1 MNTTQ
6 ATQPATQSP
15 TQPATQPANG
25 EWTDELHELT
35 QRRAIAH
42 ALGGEEQVARH
53 HAQGKLTA
61 RERIDYLLDAGSFA
75 EIGVLAGSVKYGADR
90 KREQFTPSNAV
101 VGIGK
106 IDARRTVVA
115 ADDFTIR
122 AGSSEG
128 SVSEKWI
135 YADRYAWEY
144 KLPIV
149 RMVDSAGGSV
159 KLLDKLGHTKIQ
171 GYAMLPMTQLL
182 GAVPVVGIALGAC
195 AGLGAVR
202 VGSAHLSI
210 MIRGKS
216 QVFAGGPPVVKQ
228 ALGLDIDKEGLGGY
242 DAMHRFSGAVS
253 LAVETEEQALE
264 ATRRFLSYLPGNVWE
279 QPPRVACED
288 PVDRCDEWLNRAI
301 PADKRKVFQA
311 RKILKAIFDEGSLF
325 EMSPD
330 FGGSTITCLARLN
343 GHAVG
348 VMTNNPM
355 VMGGALT
362 RAAALKMARF
372 VDLCDTFHLPIV
384 NLADQPGVMTGPDA
398 EREGTLSAALQA
410 MHAIEQSGVPWLA
423 IVLRRCVGLA
433 GAMLSPWHG
442 PSGTALP
449 NRYAWPSARW
459 GSIPVEGG
467 VAAAYKQD
475 IAAAADP
482 VAHRLDLEAHYHAIS
497 SPMRTAERFGVL
509 DIIEPAS
516 TRPLLCAWVEDA
528 YRATARRLGPVGR
541 TMR

>member
-1 MNTTQ
+1 MN
-6 ATQPATQSP
+6 ATNATES
-15 TQPATQPANG
+15 TAG
-25 EWTDELHELT
+25 ERAADLDELA
-35 QRRAIAH
+35 QRRAIAQQ
-42 ALGGEEQVARH
+42 LGGAEQVARH
-53 HAQGKLTA
+53 HAAGKLTA
-61 RERIDYLLDAGSFA
+61 RERIAGLLDAGSFN
-75 EIGVLAGSVKYGADR
+75 EIGALAGAVTYGPDR
-90 KREQFTPSNAV
+90 RRESFTPSNAV
-101 VGIGK
+101 VGVGK
-106 IDARRTVVA
+106 IAARRTVVA

-128 SVSEKWI
+128 SVAEKWI
-135 YADRYAWEY
+135 FADRYAWEY

-159 KLLDKLGHTKIQ
+159 KLLDKLGHTKIP

-202 VGSAHLSI
+202 VGSSHLSI

-228 ALGLDIDKEGLGGY
+228 ALGLDIDKEALGGY
-242 DAMHRFSGAVS
+242 DAMHRSSGAVS
-253 LAVETEEQALE
+253 MAVDSEEEALQ
-264 ATRRFLSYLPGNVWE
+264 ATRRFLSYLPANVWE
-279 QPPRVACED
+279 QPPREPCAD
-288 PVDRCDEWLNRAI
+288 PVDRCDAWLNKAI
-301 PADKRKVFQA
+301 PADRRKIFQP
-311 RKILKAIFDEGSLF
+311 RKILQAIFDDGSLF

-330 FGGSTITCLARLN
+330 FGGSTITCLARLD
-343 GHAVG
+343 GYAVG
-348 VMTNNPM
+348 VMTNNPA

-475 IAAAADP
+475 IASATDP
-482 VAHRLDLEAHYHAIS
+482 LAHRLDLEAHYHALS
-497 SPMRTAERFGVL
+497 SPLRTAERFGVL
-509 DIIEPAS
+509 DIIEPAQ
-516 TRPLLCAWVEDA
+516 TRPLLCQWVADA
-528 YRATARRLGPVGR
+528 YRSTARRLGPVGR

>member
-1 MNTTQ
+1 MTSTQ
-6 ATQPATQSP
+6 TSQPA
-15 TQPATQPANG
+15 AG
-25 EWTDELHELT
+25 EWAQDLDELA
-35 QRRAIAH
+35 QRRAIAL

-61 RERIDYLLDAGSFA
+61 RERIDHLLDAGSFN
-75 EIGVLAGSVKYGADR
+75 EIGVLAGAVKYGPDR
-90 KREQFTPSNAV
+90 KRAHFTPSNAV
-101 VGIGK
+101 VGVGK
-106 IDARRTVVA
+106 IASRRTVVA

-122 AGSSEG
+122 GGSSEA

-159 KLLDKLGHTKIQ
+159 KLLDKLGHTKIP
-171 GYAMLPMTQLL
+171 GYPMLPMTQLL

-202 VGSAHLSI
+202 VGASHLAI

-228 ALGLDIDKEGLGGY
+228 ALGIDIDKEALGGY
-242 DAMHRFSGAVS
+242 DAMHRYSGVVG
-253 LAVETEEQALE
+253 LAVDTEEQALQ

-279 QPPRVACED
+279 QPPRVTCED
-288 PVDRCDEWLNRAI
+288 PPQRCDEWLNRAI
-301 PADKRKVFQA
+301 PVDRRKIFHP

-325 EMSPD
+325 EIAPD

-362 RAAALKMARF
+362 RAAALKTARF

-384 NLADQPGVMTGPDA
+384 NLADQPGVMTGADA
-398 EREGTLSAALQA
+398 EREGTLVAALQT

-433 GAMLSPWHG
+433 GAMLSPLHG
-442 PSGTALP
+442 PSGTSLP

-467 VAAAYKQD
+467 VAAAFKKD

-482 VAHRLDLEAHYHAIS
+482 VAHRLDLEAHYHAIA
-497 SPMRTAERFGVL
+497 SPLRTAERFGVL
-509 DIIEPAS
+509 DIIEPAT
-516 TRPLLCAWVEDA
+516 TRPLLCNWVEDA
-528 YRATARRLGPVGR
+528 YRATSRRLGPVGR

>member
-1 MNTTQ
+1 MN
-6 ATQPATQSP
+6 ATQTPLPVA
-15 TQPATQPANG
+15 G
-25 EWTDELHELT
+25 EWADDLHELA
-35 QRRAIAH
+35 QRRAIARE
-42 ALGGEEQVARH
+42 LGDEQVARH

-61 RERIDYLLDAGSFA
+61 RERIDHLLDPGSFA
-75 EIGVLAGSVKYGADR
+75 EIGMLAGSVKYGVDR
-90 KREQFTPSNAV
+90 KREHFTPSNAV

-144 KLPIV
+144 KLPLV

-159 KLLDKLGHTKIQ
+159 KLLDKLGHTKIP
-171 GYAMLPMTQLL
+171 GYATLPMTQLL

-202 VGSAHLSI
+202 VGSSHLSV

-228 ALGLDIDKEGLGGY
+228 ALGIEIDKEGLGGY

-253 LAVETEEQALE
+253 LAVDTEDEALA

-279 QPPRVACED
+279 QPPRVVCKD

-301 PADKRKVFQA
+301 PADKRKIFQP

-325 EMSPD
+325 EISPD

-343 GHAVG
+343 GYAVG
-348 VMTNNPM
+348 VMANDPM
-355 VMGGALT
+355 VMGSALT

-384 NLADQPGVMTGPDA
+384 NLADQPGVRPVPTPNAKARCRPPCKPCM
-398 EREGTLSAALQA
+398 
-410 MHAIEQSGVPWLA
+410 QSN
-423 IVLRRCVGLA
+423 
-433 GAMLSPWHG
+433 S
-442 PSGTALP
+442 
-449 NRYAWPSARW
+449 
-459 GSIPVEGG
+459 
-467 VAAAYKQD
+467 
-475 IAAAADP
+475 
-482 VAHRLDLEAHYHAIS
+482 
-497 SPMRTAERFGVL
+497 
-509 DIIEPAS
+509 
-516 TRPLLCAWVEDA
+516 
-528 YRATARRLGPVGR
+528 RA
-541 TMR
+541 

>member
-1 MNTTQ
+1 MNTT
-6 ATQPATQSP
+6 ATPQPVS
-15 TQPATQPANG
+15 G
-25 EWTDELHELT
+25 EWTEELNELT
-35 QRRAIAH
+35 ARRAIAQK
-42 ALGGEEQVARH
+42 LGGDEQVARH
-53 HAQGKLTA
+53 HAAGKLTA
-61 RERIDYLLDAGSFA
+61 RERIAGLLDADSFA
-75 EIGVLAGSVKYGADR
+75 EIGVLAGAVKYGADR
-90 KREQFTPSNAV
+90 TRESFTPSNAV

-106 IDARRTVVA
+106 IAARRTVVA

-122 AGSSEG
+122 GGSSEG

-159 KLLDKLGHTKIQ
+159 KLLDKLGHTKIP

-202 VGSAHLSI
+202 VGSSHLSI

-242 DAMHRFSGAVS
+242 DAIHRYSGAVS
-253 LAVETEEQALE
+253 MAVDTEEDALQT
-264 ATRRFLSYLPGNVWE
+264 TRRFLSYLPSNVWE

-288 PVDRCDEWLNRAI
+288 PMDRCDPWLNQAI
-301 PADKRKVFQA
+301 PADKRKIFQP
-311 RKILKAIFDEGSLF
+311 RKILRAIFDQDSLF
-325 EMSPD
+325 ELSPD
-330 FGGSTITCLARLN
+330 FGGSTITGLARLN

-475 IAAAADP
+475 IAAASDP

-497 SPMRTAERFGVL
+497 SPLRTAERFGVL
-509 DIIEPAS
+509 DIIEPAT

-528 YRATARRLGPVGR
+528 YQATSRRLGPVGR

>member
-1 MNTTQ
+1 MNTTLTS
-6 ATQPATQSP
+6 APP
-15 TQPATQPANG
+15 KG
-25 EWTDELHELT
+25 EWADDLNELAE
-35 QRRAIAH
+35 RRAIAQ

-61 RERIDYLLDAGSFA
+61 RERIDLLLDAGSFK
-75 EIGVLAGSVKYGADR
+75 EIGVLAGGVKYGPDR
-90 KREQFTPSNAV
+90 KRQDFTPSNAV
-101 VGIGK
+101 VGVGK
-106 IDARRTVVA
+106 VDARRTVVA
-115 ADDFTIR
+115 SDDFTIR

-135 YADRYAWEY
+135 FADRYAWEY

-159 KLLDKLGHTKIQ
+159 KLLDKLGHTKIP

-195 AGLGAVR
+195 AGLGALR
-202 VGSAHLSI
+202 VGSAHLSV
-210 MIRGKS
+210 MVRGKS

-228 ALGLDIDKEGLGGY
+228 ALGIEIDKESLGGY
-242 DAMHRFSGAVS
+242 DAMHRYSGVVG
-253 LAVETEEQALE
+253 LAVDSEQEALQ
-264 ATRRFLSYLPGNVWE
+264 AARRFLSYLPGNVWA
-279 QPPRVACED
+279 QPPRTACDD
-288 PVDRCDEWLNRAI
+288 PADRRDEWLNRAI
-301 PADKRKVFQA
+301 PADKRKIFQP
-311 RKILKAIFDEGSLF
+311 RKILKSIFDEGSVF

-362 RAAALKMARF
+362 RSAALKMARF

-398 EREGTLSAALQA
+398 EREGTMAAALQA
-410 MHAIEQSGVPWLA
+410 LHAIEQSGVPWLA

-459 GSIPVEGG
+459 GSIPIEGG
-467 VAAAYKQD
+467 VAAAFKKD

-482 VAHRLDLEAHYHAIS
+482 VAHRLDIEAHYHAIA
-497 SPMRTAERFGVL
+497 SPLRTAERFGVL
-509 DIIEPAS
+509 DIIEPAT

-528 YRATARRLGPVGR
+528 YAATGRRLGPVGR

>member
-1 MNTTQ
+1 MS
-6 ATQPATQSP
+6 ATPTYQPGS
-15 TQPATQPANG
+15 G
-25 EWTDELHELT
+25 EWTPELDELA

-42 ALGGEEQVARH
+42 ALGGEEQIARE
-53 HAQGKLTA
+53 HAKGKLTA
-61 RERIDYLLDAGSFA
+61 HERIERLLDPGSFG
-75 EIGVLAGSVKYGADR
+75 EIGALAGAVKYGPDR
-90 KREQFTPSNAV
+90 KRVDFTPSNAV
-101 VGIGK
+101 VGVGK

-122 AGSSEG
+122 GGSSEA

-149 RMVDSAGGSV
+149 RMIDSAGGSV
-159 KLLDKLGHTKIQ
+159 KLLDKLGHTKIP
-171 GYAMLPMTQLL
+171 GYQMLPMTQLL

-202 VGSAHLSI
+202 VCASHLAI

-228 ALGLDIDKEGLGGY
+228 ALGIDIDKEALGGY
-242 DAMHRFSGAVS
+242 GAVHRYS
-253 LAVETEEQALE
+253 GVAGLAVDTEDEAMQ

-279 QPPRVACED
+279 QPPRVASED
-288 PVDRCDEWLNRAI
+288 SPKRCDTWLNQAI
-301 PADKRKVFQA
+301 PANRRKIFQP
-311 RKILKAIFDEGSLF
+311 RKILTSIFDEGSVF
-325 EMSPD
+325 ELYPE

-343 GHAVG
+343 GYAVG
-348 VMTNNPM
+348 VMTNDPM
-355 VMGGALT
+355 VKGGAMT
-362 RAAALKMARF
+362 RAAALKTAHF

-384 NLADQPGVMTGPDA
+384 NLADQPGVMTGHDA
-398 EREGTLSAALQA
+398 ELDGTLVAAMQA

-423 IVLRRCVGLA
+423 IVMRRCVGLA

-442 PSGTALP
+442 PSGTAVP

-467 VAAAYKQD
+467 VAAAYKKE

-482 VAHRLDLEAHYHAIS
+482 VARRLELEEHYHAIA
-497 SPMRTAERFGVL
+497 SPLRTAERFGVL
-509 DIIEPAS
+509 DIIEPAT
-516 TRPLLCAWVEDA
+516 TRPLLCTWVEDA
-528 YRATARRLGPVGR
+528 YGATGRRLGPVGR

>member
-1 MNTTQ
+1 MNT
-6 ATQPATQSP
+6 ATTTASQPAR
-15 TQPATQPANG
+15 G
-25 EWTDELHELT
+25 EWTDDLEELA
-35 QRRAIAH
+35 QRRAIARE
-42 ALGGEEQVARH
+42 LGGEEQVARH

-61 RERIDYLLDAGSFA
+61 RERIDHLLDVGSFR
-75 EIGVLAGSVKYGADR
+75 EIGALAGGVKYGADR
-90 KREQFTPSNAV
+90 KRESFTPSNAV
-101 VGIGK
+101 LGVGQI
-106 IDARRTVVA
+106 AERRTVVSS
-115 ADDFTIR
+115 DDFTIR

-135 YADRYAWEY
+135 FADRYAWEY

-159 KLLDKLGHTKIQ
+159 KLLDKLGHTKIP

-195 AGLGAVR
+195 AGLGALR
-202 VGSAHLSI
+202 VASSHLAI

-216 QVFAGGPPVVKQ
+216 QIFAGGPPVVKQ
-228 ALGLDIDKEGLGGY
+228 ALGLDIDKETLGGY
-242 DAMHRFSGAVS
+242 DAMHRYSGTVQ
-253 LAVETEEQALE
+253 LAVDTEEEALQ

-279 QPPRVACED
+279 QPQRAACDD
-288 PVDRCDEWLNRAI
+288 PADRCDPWLNQAI
-301 PADKRKVFQA
+301 PADKRKIFQP
-311 RKILKAIFDEGSLF
+311 RKILKSIFDQGSVF
-325 EMSPD
+325 ELSPD

-398 EREGTLSAALQA
+398 EREGTLAAA
-410 MHAIEQSGVPWLA
+410 MQTLHAIEQSGVPWLA

-467 VAAAYKQD
+467 VAAAYKKD
-475 IAAAADP
+475 IAAAEDP
-482 VAHRLDLEAHYHAIS
+482 VAHRLELEAHYHAIS

-516 TRPLLCAWVEDA
+516 TRPLLCSWVEDA
-528 YRATARRLGPVGR
+528 HRATGRRLGPVGR

>member
-1 MNTTQ
+1 MTIAPT
-6 ATQPATQSP
+6 PASASVAA
-15 TQPATQPANG
+15 PAG
-25 EWTDELHELT
+25 EWADDLQELAE
-35 QRRAIAH
+35 RRAMAH
-42 ALGGEEQVARH
+42 ALGGEEQVAKH
-53 HAQGKLTA
+53 HALGKLTA
-61 RERIDYLLDAGSFA
+61 RERIEHLLDAGSFG
-75 EIGVLAGSVKYGADR
+75 EIGVLAGAVRYGADR
-90 KREQFTPSNAV
+90 RRASFTPSNAV
-101 VGIGK
+101 VGVGR

-122 AGSSEG
+122 GGSSEG

-135 YADRYAWEY
+135 FADRYAWEY
-144 KLPIV
+144 KLPLV
-149 RMVDSAGGSV
+149 RMIDSAGGSV
-159 KLLDKLGHTKIQ
+159 KLLDKLGHTKIP
-171 GYAMLPMTQLL
+171 GYPMLPMTQVL

-202 VGSAHLSI
+202 VGASHLAI

-216 QVFAGGPPVVKQ
+216 QIFAGGPPVVKQ
-228 ALGLDIDKEGLGGY
+228 ALGIDIDKEALGGY
-242 DAMHRFSGAVS
+242 DAMHRYSGAVG
-253 LAVETEEQALE
+253 LAVDTEEEALQ
-264 ATRRFLSYLPGNVWE
+264 ATRRFLSFLPANVWE
-279 QPPRVACED
+279 RPTVAACSD
-288 PVDRCDEWLNRAI
+288 PVDRCDPWLNKAI
-301 PADKRKVFQA
+301 PADKRKIFQP
-311 RKILKAIFDEGSLF
+311 RRILKSIFDEGSIF

-355 VMGGALT
+355 IMGGALT
-362 RAAALKMARF
+362 RSAALKMARF
-372 VDLCDTFHLPIV
+372 VDFCDTFHLPIV
-384 NLADQPGVMTGPDA
+384 NLADQPGVMTGADA
-398 EREGTLSAALQA
+398 EREGTISAALQA

-433 GAMLSPWHG
+433 GAMLSPLHG

-467 VAAAYKQD
+467 VAAAYKKD
-475 IAAAADP
+475 IAAAEDP
-482 VAHRLDLEAHYHAIS
+482 VAHRLELEAHYHAIS

-509 DIIEPAS
+509 DIIEPAA
-516 TRPLLCAWVEDA
+516 TRPLLCAWVADA
-528 YRATARRLGPVGR
+528 YQATGRRLGPVGR

>member
-1 MNTTQ
+1 MNTT
-6 ATQPATQSP
+6 TQPAAA
-15 TQPATQPANG
+15 ATDWAPDLA
-25 EWTDELHELT
+25 ELAE
-35 QRRAIAH
+35 RRAIAH
-42 ALGGEEQVARH
+42 QLGGEESVARH
-53 HAQGKLTA
+53 RAQGKLTA
-61 RERIDYLLDAGSFA
+61 RERIDGLLDAGSFK
-75 EIGVLAGSVKYGADR
+75 EVGVLAGGVKYGADR
-90 KREQFTPSNAV
+90 KRESFTPSNAV
-101 VGIGK
+101 VGIGE

-115 ADDFTIR
+115 SDDYTIR

-135 YADRYAWEY
+135 FADRYAWEY

-149 RMVDSAGGSV
+149 RLVDSAGGSV
-159 KLLDKLGHTKIQ
+159 KLLDKMGHTKIP

-195 AGLGAVR
+195 AGLGALR
-202 VGSAHLSI
+202 VASAHLAI

-228 ALGLDIDKEGLGGY
+228 ALGLDIDKEALGGY
-242 DAMHRFSGAVS
+242 DAMHRSSGVVG
-253 LAVETEEQALE
+253 LAVDSEEEALR

-279 QPPRVACED
+279 QPPRVACAD

-301 PADKRKVFQA
+301 PTDKRKIFQP

-325 EMSPD
+325 EIAPD

-348 VMTNNPM
+348 VMTNNPV

-362 RAAALKMARF
+362 RGAALKMARF

-398 EREGTLSAALQA
+398 EREGTMAAAMQA
-410 MHAIEQSGVPWLA
+410 LNAIEQSGVPWLA

-433 GAMLSPWHG
+433 GAMLCPWHG

-459 GSIPVEGG
+459 GSIPIEGG
-467 VAAAYKQD
+467 VAAAFKKD

-482 VAHRLDLEAHYHAIS
+482 VAHRLDIEAHYHAIA
-497 SPMRTAERFGVL
+497 SPLRTAERFGVL

-516 TRPLLCAWVEDA
+516 TRPLLCAWIEDA
-528 YRATARRLGPVGR
+528 YRATGRRLGPVGR